1 MEPDPTT
8 LAEAASLTAQGKAR
22 LVEPATAVEGMR
34 LLDQAC
40 RLGDGEAAAI
50 VAVLLGAGFRTDQT
64 WAGAL
69 HYLGQS
75 AQVGWAP
82 AQDQLEVLRNGASEV
97 DLQAWLSPPPAQP
110 VASAPRIEA
119 YPSFLPPAA
128 CAHLIALAEPR

>member
-1 MEPDPTT
+1 MDPDPTD

-22 LVEPATAVEGMR
+22 LVEPATAVEGMK

-40 RLGDGEAAAI
+40 RLGDGEAAAV

-69 HYLGQS
+69 HYLAQS
-75 AQVGWAP
+75 AAAGWAP
-82 AQDQLEVLRNGASEV
+82 AEEQLEVLRNGGSEV
-97 DLQAWLSPPPAQP
+97 DLQAWLSPPPPRP

-119 YPSFLPPAA
+119 YPEFLPRAA
-128 CAHLIALAEPR
+128 C